1 MDIKYILCFMV
12 WYNQVGTDVAVKLPD
27 GQNMTGTL
35 MKITDSSAYTVGKSY
50 TIFYNIDFRPKG
62 WGAKVRFY
70 IQKIIFTLEFA
81 FQKIWS
87 SYLIIF
93 GLVSVWWWRRKDF
106 KTNFFMFKRW
116 KAF

>member
-1 MDIKYILCFMV
+1 MV

-62 WGAKVRFY
+62 
-70 IQKIIFTLEFA
+70 
-81 FQKIWS
+81 
-87 SYLIIF
+87 
-93 GLVSVWWWRRKDF
+93 
-106 KTNFFMFKRW
+106 
-116 KAF
+116 